1 MSLLGCL
8 SGCPNFGDFDEIL
21 VVTSGQRN
29 FRTIGIRMHRRTP
42 PLDLC
47 WSPHLWSQDQAT
59 RRDAHSRRGARLSAL
74 EVENLGGLATGE
86 ECLEKSCPQAEATWN
101 LDQNHQTRVTLAKSI
116 GEILSRLP
124 ACSSVSLATAGDAMA
139 MATGMRVP

>member
-1 MSLLGCL
+1 MSLLGHL
-8 SGCPNFGDFDEIL
+8 WGCPNFDDFEKML
-21 VVTSGQRN
+21 VVARGQGN

-86 ECLEKSCPQAEATWN
+86 ECLEKSYPRAEARWN
-101 LDQNHQTRVTLAKSI
+101 LDQNRQTRVTLAKSI

>member
-8 SGCPNFGDFDEIL
+8 SGCPNFGDFDEIP
-21 VVTSGQRN
+21 VVTSGRRN

-101 LDQNHQTRVTLAKSI
+101 LDQNHQTRVTLAKST

>member
-21 VVTSGQRN
+21 VVTSGRQN

-42 PLDLC
+42 PLDLR
-47 WSPHLWSQDQAT
+47 WSSHLWSRDQAT
-59 RRDAHSRRGARLSAL
+59 RRAAHSRRGARLSAL

-86 ECLEKSCPQAEATWN
+86 VRLEKSCPLAEA
-101 LDQNHQTRVTLAKSI
+101 LAVKTQSI
-116 GEILSRLP
+116 VRRFVYRYLKLRG
-124 ACSSVSLATAGDAMA
+124 AFH
-139 MATGMRVP
+139 

>member
-21 VVTSGQRN
+21 VVTSGRQN

-42 PLDLC
+42 PLDFC
-47 WSPHLWSQDQAT
+47 RSPHLWSRDQAI

-86 ECLEKSCPQAEATWN
+86 VRLEKSCPQAEATWN
-101 LDQNHQTRVTLAKSI
+101 LDQIHQTRVTLAKST
-116 GEILSRLP
+116 GEILSRL
-124 ACSSVSLATAGDAMA
+124 AVCSSVSLATADDAMA

>member
-1 MSLLGCL
+1 
-8 SGCPNFGDFDEIL
+8 
-21 VVTSGQRN
+21 
-29 FRTIGIRMHRRTP
+29 MHRRTP

-86 ECLEKSCPQAEATWN
+86 VCLEKSCPQAEATWN
-101 LDQNHQTRVTLAKSI
+101 LDQNHQTRVTLAKST
-116 GEILSRLP
+116 GEILSRL
-124 ACSSVSLATAGDAMA
+124 AVCSSVSLATAGDAMA

>member
-21 VVTSGQRN
+21 VVTSGRRN

-47 WSPHLWSQDQAT
+47 WSPHLWSRDQAT
-59 RRDAHSRRGARLSAL
+59 RRDAQSRRGARLSAL

-86 ECLEKSCPQAEATWN
+86 VGLEKSCPRAEATWN
-101 LDQNHQTRVTLAKSI
+101 LDQNHQTRVTLAKST

-124 ACSSVSLATAGDAMA
+124 VCSSVSLATAGDAMA
-139 MATGMRVP
+139 MATGMRVS